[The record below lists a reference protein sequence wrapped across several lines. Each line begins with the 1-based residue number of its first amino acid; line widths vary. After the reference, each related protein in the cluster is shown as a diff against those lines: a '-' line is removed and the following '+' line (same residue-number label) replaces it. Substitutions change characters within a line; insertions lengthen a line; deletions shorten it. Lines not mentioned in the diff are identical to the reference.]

1 MDHSLPRMRLQGAPV
16 TAADL
21 HALALA
27 PYGHFTSM
35 QVRDGA
41 VRGLELHLQRLDA
54 ATCALFDRPL
64 SPARVR
70 AELRAALDGQG
81 GALSLRLN
89 VFARGLSMREPDA
102 AAEPQLL
109 VTLSPPAGPVALP
122 LRVRSSV
129 HGRYLPTIK
138 HAGTFELLHQRRL
151 ARREGW
157 DDVLFADARGEIAE
171 GSIWNVGFISDAGGG
186 LRVTWPSA
194 PALPGISQQLLQQA
208 LDSHGIATE
217 MRPVMLGDLPR
228 FRGAF
233 FSNCSH
239 AVQPIA
245 QIDAQ
250 TFAAG
255 SEFYAALNAA
265 YETLPWDAI

>member
-1 MDHSLPRMRLQGAPV
+1 MDHSLPRLRLRGAPV

-41 VRGLELHLQRLDA
+41 VRGLDLHLERLAA
-54 ATCALFDRPL
+54 ATRALFDHPL

-70 AELRAALDGQG
+70 TELRAALDGQG
-81 GALSLRLN
+81 GGLSLRLN
-89 VFARGLSMREPDA
+89 VFARGLGMREPDA
-102 AAEPQLL
+102 AAEPELL
-109 VTLSPPAGPVALP
+109 VTLLPPAGPAAAP
-122 LRVRSSV
+122 LRVRSTV
-129 HGRYLPTIK
+129 HGRYLPAIK
-138 HAGTFELLHQRRL
+138 HVGTFELLHQRRL

-157 DDVLFADARGEIAE
+157 DDALFVDARGEIAE
-171 GSIWNVGFISDAGGG
+171 GSIWNVGFVSDDGG

-208 LDSHGIATE
+208 LAARGIATE
-217 MRPVMLGDLPR
+217 TRPVRLSELGR

-245 QIDAQ
+245 QIDTQ
-250 TFAAG
+250 TFAADAEVYG
-255 SEFYAALNAA
+255 PLSAA
-265 YETLPWDAI
+265 YEALPWDAI